1 MDKVITAIEAQKR
14 NRQRLNIS
22 LDGEYAFSLDRLTAA
37 WLKPGRKLTADEIK
51 QLQEQDELESA
62 HTRALHFL
70 SFRSRSIQEVR
81 DYLMRKGCSPEHIS
95 AVLCR
100 LEEESFLDD
109 ARFSREWLENRSAF
123 RRADET
129 RCVSLIKAELRQKGV
144 YNEVIETSLAQAD
157 LQESELALKAAQRVV
172 GRYAALPQE
181 TFRLRL
187 GAFLQRR
194 GFSFAVASSTVR
206 RLWNE
211 SQNSRDGQDII

>member
-123 RRADET
+123 RPRG
-129 RCVSLIKAELRQKGV
+129 VSLIKAELRQKGV
-144 YNEVIETSLAQAD
+144 SNEVIETSLAQAY

>member
-70 SFRSRSIQEVR
+70 SFRSRSIQETR
-81 DYLMRKGCSPEHIS
+81 DYLTRKGCSPELTS
-95 AVLCR
+95 AVLRR
-100 LEEESFLDD
+100 LEEEGYLDD
-109 ARFSREWLENRSAF
+109 ARFCREWLENRSAF
-123 RRADET
+123 RPRG
-129 RCVSLIKAELRQKGV
+129 VSLIKAELRQKGV
-144 YNEVIETSLAQAD
+144 SNEVIETSLAQAD

>member
-123 RRADET
+123 RPRG
-129 RCVSLIKAELRQKGV
+129 VSLIKAELRQKGV
-144 YNEVIETSLAQAD
+144 SNEVIETSLAQAD

-172 GRYAALPQE
+172 GRYAALPQK

-194 GFSFAVASSTVR
+194 GFSFAVASTTVR

>member
-123 RRADET
+123 RPRG
-129 RCVSLIKAELRQKGV
+129 VSLIKAELRQKGV
-144 YNEVIETSLAQAD
+144 SNEVIETSLAQAD

-172 GRYAALPQE
+172 GRYAALPQK

>member
-1 MDKVITAIEAQKR
+1 M
-14 NRQRLNIS
+14 
-22 LDGEYAFSLDRLTAA
+22 
-37 WLKPGRKLTADEIK
+37 
-51 QLQEQDELESA
+51 
-62 HTRALHFL
+62 
-70 SFRSRSIQEVR
+70 
-81 DYLMRKGCSPEHIS
+81 
-95 AVLCR
+95 LCR

-123 RRADET
+123 RPRG
-129 RCVSLIKAELRQKGV
+129 VSLIKAELRQKGV
-144 YNEVIETSLAQAD
+144 SNEVIETSLAQAD

-172 GRYAALPQE
+172 GRYAALPQK

-194 GFSFAVASSTVR
+194 GFSFAVASTTVR

>member
-123 RRADET
+123 RPRG
-129 RCVSLIKAELRQKGV
+129 VSLIKAELRQKGV
-144 YNEVIETSLAQAD
+144 SNEVIETSLAQAD

>member
-81 DYLMRKGCSPEHIS
+81 DYLTRKGCSPEHIS
-95 AVLCR
+95 VVLCR

-123 RRADET
+123 RPRG
-129 RCVSLIKAELRQKGV
+129 VSLIKAELRQKGV
-144 YNEVIETSLAQAD
+144 SNEVIETSLAQAD

-172 GRYAALPQE
+172 GRYAALPQK

-194 GFSFAVASSTVR
+194 GFSFAVASTTVR

>member
-1 MDKVITAIEAQKR
+1 MDKVITAIEPQKR

-37 WLKPGRKLTADEIK
+37 WLKPGRALSAEEIK
-51 QLQEQDELESA
+51 KLQEQDELESA
-62 HTRALHFL
+62 YTRALHFL
-70 SFRSRSIQEVR
+70 SFRSRSIQETR
-81 DYLMRKGCSPEHIS
+81 DYLTRKGCSPELTS
-95 AVLCR
+95 AVLRR
-100 LEEESFLDD
+100 LEEEGYLDD
-109 ARFSREWLENRSAF
+109 ARFCREWLENRSAF
-123 RRADET
+123 RPRG
-129 RCVSLIKAELRQKGV
+129 VSLIKAELRQKGV
-144 YNEVIETSLAQAD
+144 SNEVIETSLAQAD

>member
-123 RRADET
+123 RPRG
-129 RCVSLIKAELRQKGV
+129 VSLIKAELRQKGV
-144 YNEVIETSLAQAD
+144 SNEVIETSLAQAD

-194 GFSFAVASSTVR
+194 GFSFAVASTTVR

>member
-1 MDKVITAIEAQKR
+1 MDKVITAIEPQKR

-123 RRADET
+123 RPRG
-129 RCVSLIKAELRQKGV
+129 VSLIKAELRQKGV
-144 YNEVIETSLAQAD
+144 SNEVIETSLAQAD

>member
-81 DYLMRKGCSPEHIS
+81 DYLTRKGCSPEHIS

-123 RRADET
+123 RPRG
-129 RCVSLIKAELRQKGV
+129 VSLIKAELRQKGV
-144 YNEVIETSLAQAD
+144 SNEVIETSLAQAD

-194 GFSFAVASSTVR
+194 GFSFAVASTTVR

>member
-81 DYLMRKGCSPEHIS
+81 DYLTRKGCSPEHIS

-123 RRADET
+123 RPRG
-129 RCVSLIKAELRQKGV
+129 VSLIKAELRQKGV
-144 YNEVIETSLAQAD
+144 SNEVIETSLAQAD